1 MSPFEAPPYLN
12 ISYLQVMLYFK
23 KLKKEKE
30 KIPKKK
36 KRKGNKDDVNDG

>member
-30 KIPKKK
+30 KIPPKKIEK
-36 KRKGNKDDVNDG
+36 ETKTM